1 MLFMDLIEVLS
12 KSGNEAQAEKMSKY
26 MKNRFPFWGIPKPE
40 LAKIMKPYI
49 SATRKNPID
58 WEAVFYLWDIE
69 YREAQYV
76 ALEYLKAHKKQLQS
90 SDFENIKRLIIT
102 KSWWET
108 VDELDACIGLLVQQD
123 ETLAEIVLTWS
134 LSDNIWLRR
143 VSIDYQLQFKEK
155 TNTAF
160 LSEAICNNF
169 GSTEFFVNKAIGWSL
184 REYSKT
190 DAQWVRDFLA
200 KYEDKL
206 VKLSIKEAGKYL

>member
-1 MLFMDLIEVLS
+1 MLFSDLVEMLS
-12 KSGNEAQAEKMSKY
+12 TSGTKAQAEKMSKY
-26 MKNRFPFWGIPKPE
+26 MQNKFPFWGIAKPD
-40 LAKIMKPYI
+40 LAQIIKPYI
-49 SATRKNPID
+49 AATKKDAID
-58 WEAVFYLWDIE
+58 WKAIFYLWDID

-76 ALEYLKAHKKQLQS
+76 ALEYLKAHKKQLQV
-90 SDFENIKRLIIT
+90 SDFDNIKRLIIT

-123 ETLAEIVLTWS
+123 EELAKTVLTWS

-143 VSIDYQLQFKEK
+143 VSIDYQLKFKEK

-169 GSTEFFVNKAIGWSL
+169 GNDEFFVNKAIGWSL

-190 DAQWVRDFLA
+190 DAEWVRNFLT

-206 VKLSIKEAGKYL
+206 ARLSIKEARKYL

>member
-26 MKNRFPFWGIPKPE
+26 MQNRFPFWGIPKPE

>member
-58 WEAVFYLWDIE
+58 WEAVFFLWDIE